1 MKNFIH
7 NFIFIVLPSVVCFVC
22 FCVFGISS
30 FGASAS
36 LTLGSGASQS
46 LSSGLSSIFDLSSIS
61 ASPDPLGI
69 SIGLSRIYDNL
80 DQYLYQNYD
89 YDLTGTLNDTLEGKN
104 ELLNS
109 NMNISADVA
118 DSFVSKL
125 SGGIYSGVQQL
136 TGAGYALYKG
146 ITNGLSQ
153 AKDTFFLGKAQD
165 GVITE
170 TLGGALTYVDD
181 NTLSMYEGALKNS
194 ISNNLLQEFSKENS
208 FLYGRNFHFVYG
220 SWENYTIQFGEN
232 VAIGSLY
239 QSGNGY
245 WSVGICSKYTY
256 NEHIP
261 CSGVVVSGRSHII
274 DYAFLRNSNVFT
286 VTLGN
291 DIYYGQDLGLHCT
304 DGTTYYPYDSYRYGD
319 LSKDMAIAGTSAL
332 SGVYSLSPDIE
343 AILQQLLGELKGH
356 YVSTSDL
363 EALVDSLSNNG
374 VITNDDV
381 VIDGVTENVP
391 VIDWSQD
398 YIDTLQGII
407 EGILENSAVYDDVIS
422 DSNSVTP
429 DPDPGT
435 EYNNQGI
442 TIPPGFDNG
451 LFSNTFS
458 VFNLPFNFFSIFEP
472 IFYSFGSF
480 AMMFGLFQFIPFALI
495 VLVLIWVLK

>member
-1 MKNFIH
+1 MKNLIH
-7 NFIFIVLPSVVCFVC
+7 NFIYIVIPSFVC
-22 FCVFGISS
+22 IISFCIFGISS
-30 FGASAS
+30 FGASAY

-61 ASPDPLGI
+61 ASPDPLGF

-109 NMNISADVA
+109 NMNISAEVA

-136 TGAGYALYKG
+136 TGAGYALYRG

-181 NTLSMYEGALKNS
+181 NTLSMYESALSNA
-194 ISNNLLQEFSKENS
+194 ISNNSLIDYTDTKSYFNSKFQFRNGDYLYNIVYPQNVMLYCGEYNHYVYCLAPASSFDIGSFSGNRVNVTNGS
-208 FLYGRNFHFVYG
+208 IDQISNTSITSDNGYISIGDVNYLYGRLL
-220 SWENYTIQFGEN
+220 S
-232 VAIGSLY
+232 
-239 QSGNGY
+239 
-245 WSVGICSKYTY
+245 SVGYIESSSIFQTRSEAVAYINTY
-256 NEHIP
+256 NPYH
-261 CSGVVVSGRSHII
+261 VVS
-274 DYAFLRNSNVFT
+274 
-286 VTLGN
+286 
-291 DIYYGQDLGLHCT
+291 
-304 DGTTYYPYDSYRYGD
+304 
-319 LSKDMAIAGTSAL
+319 
-332 SGVYSLSPDIE
+332 SGVYSLSPGIE

-391 VIDWSQD
+391 VIDWTQD

-422 DSNSVTP
+422 DSNADTP
-429 DPDPGT
+429 DPGPDPYDNTGT
-435 EYNNQGI
+435 RVPDGLPGI
-442 TIPPGFDNG
+442 FSPIIETIQVP
-451 LFSNTFS
+451 FS
-458 VFNLPFNFFSIFEP
+458 VVSMFEP
-472 IFYSFGSF
+472 IFYIFTG
-480 AMMFGLFQFIPFALI
+480 GLSSLFSIWILFPLFI
-495 VLVLIWVLK
+495 LVLLVIWALK